1 MEQIS
6 VVTIGG
12 GLDKV
17 LLRRFTDEW
26 TEKCPAFIEVWCPE
40 YGLAKYE
47 KKAGWIRARTG
58 APGTPRDNNGNES
71 CNNLIKEDG
80 TAREVVGVVP
90 AWRSIING
98 RDWKEAQEYIHA
110 GKLDGDFLKKVKSDS
125 FVLLSSSGHEAV
137 KGISVKATKSKQTLR
152 FLCDF
157 VVVAENSGLCHT
169 LDGKSLDEALSVIG
183 AAHVLK
189 KAGPGHQSPTFY
201 TCSCTK
207 FWHYYKCKHVLA
219 LAIRLKHAQVPENTI
234 ILPFRKRGRG
244 RGA

>member
-1 MEQIS
+1 MAERPLRPLNEIFVAALKMLTGNECDGTSCVLEMEQIS

-26 TEKCPAFIEVWCPE
+26 TEKCPAFFEVWCPE

-47 KKAGWIRARTG
+47 KRPAG
-58 APGTPRDNNGNES
+58 S
-71 CNNLIKEDG
+71 
-80 TAREVVGVVP
+80 GVE
-90 AWRSIING
+90 RING

-110 GKLDGDFLKKVKSDS
+110 GKLDGDFLKKVKSDT
-125 FVLLSSSGHEAV
+125 FVF
-137 KGISVKATKSKQTLR
+137 KSEQTFR
-152 FLCDF
+152 F
-157 VVVAENSGLCHT
+157 S
-169 LDGKSLDEALSVIG
+169 ALSIVG

-201 TCSCTK
+201 TCSCPK

-219 LAIRLKHAQVPENTI
+219 LAIRLKHALVPENTI

-244 RGA
+244 RGAKAHGGEALSAKPARHRGRGRGRN